1 MVNIHLENA
10 IRQFIVACYFT
21 RHNVNR
27 HGVQTTKYDLS
38 DVLKLGSK
46 TTLGRMTGLSS
57 DELQP
62 IIEDELKKL
71 TLTIERTNELKK
83 LN

>member
-21 RHNVNR
+21 RHDINR
-27 HGVQTTKYDLS
+27 HGVHTTKYDLS
-38 DVLKLGSK
+38 DVVKLGSK
-46 TTLGRMTGLSS
+46 CTLGRLTGLSS

-71 TLTIERTNELKK
+71 LLVIERTNELKK